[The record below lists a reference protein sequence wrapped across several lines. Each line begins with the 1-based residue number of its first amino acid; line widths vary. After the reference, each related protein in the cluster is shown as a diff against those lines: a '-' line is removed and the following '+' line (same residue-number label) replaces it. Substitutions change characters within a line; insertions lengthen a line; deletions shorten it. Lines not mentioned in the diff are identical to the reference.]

1 MRITAYFAASLP
13 RNQKYFLN
21 FVFSFFSFNF
31 IHCFESLNNF
41 NSNLLTNYYLF
52 SSCFN
57 IFSGSHLLPNPSTMA
72 TTTRTRTQTRTA
84 AGTPRGV
91 GRPRRGT
98 GNSVGRPRTSPRMSP
113 ATRRATGKR
122 VGRPKR
128 DEDYDY
134 GTTKPRT
141 NASRKQP
148 PPDPA
153 DDDAN
158 PAGGLARAGG
168 KDPVLAR
175 LDKEPGSGGGSG
187 DGGSDGSQDSSQTG
201 SGNDESHHS
210 DANSIADEDDGN
222 PAVIPFEVPGAPPV
236 IIGRTP
242 AEQRFSQYLAGPPF
256 DCTDKARR
264 VLYFQQF
271 KSWDAVRDMS
281 RLSMLPRM
289 DARPTA
295 HCTPSCMVLLPSV

>member
-1 MRITAYFAASLP
+1 MS
-13 RNQKYFLN
+13 
-21 FVFSFFSFNF
+21 
-31 IHCFESLNNF
+31 
-41 NSNLLTNYYLF
+41 
-52 SSCFN
+52 
-57 IFSGSHLLPNPSTMA
+57 
-72 TTTRTRTQTRTA
+72 RTA
-84 AGTPRGV
+84 
-91 GRPRRGT
+91 
-98 GNSVGRPRTSPRMSP
+98 
-113 ATRRATGKR
+113 TRKATGKR
-122 VGRPKR
+122 GGRTKR

-271 KSWDAVRDMS
+271 KSWDAVRDKVPED
-281 RLSMLPRM
+281 LPQVVFYY
-289 DARPTA
+289 D
-295 HCTPSCMVLLPSV
+295 HQEL